1 MHASMH
7 AQYSHAA
14 CAAIRDPVFVPS
26 RACFRGRPPICVG
39 SVGNKSTIR
48 AECAHFSAGT
58 FRAHRVQFRARAADM
73 PRALGPRRRRPSREG
88 GNAASDPRPKV
99 RRGPRGMRYTPERVL
114 GRGSFGTAY
123 IVSVRAEAGLPHAT
137 PMPGSH
143 WVIFS

>member
-1 MHASMH
+1 M
-7 AQYSHAA
+7 
-14 CAAIRDPVFVPS
+14 
-26 RACFRGRPPICVG
+26 
-39 SVGNKSTIR
+39 
-48 AECAHFSAGT
+48 GT

-137 PMPGSH
+137 PMPRSH
-143 WVIFS
+143 WVIF